1 MLTDSGWICA
11 FRSKSWIFLGF
22 RGNWGA
28 NTAAVSRQPVKR
40 RDQNR
45 QSLLPDT
52 ENSVLEAD
60 PIPVLTQAA
69 SLSFKC
75 AMSILTGR
83 RRFIL
88 FLSISILISQLTFA
102 AGQNNKGGVTV
113 SYEQSG
119 TSRIARFKN
128 SNPYHVRVE
137 FSYQGTKTR
146 GSGEASGQDAVL
158 VPGNFSATYGAQGLS
173 ITSVRIT
180 RVMRMD

>member
-1 MLTDSGWICA
+1 
-11 FRSKSWIFLGF
+11 
-22 RGNWGA
+22 
-28 NTAAVSRQPVKR
+28 
-40 RDQNR
+40 
-45 QSLLPDT
+45 
-52 ENSVLEAD
+52 
-60 PIPVLTQAA
+60 
-69 SLSFKC
+69 
-75 AMSILTGR
+75 MSILTGR

-102 AGQNNKGGVTV
+102 AGQNNKGVTV

-173 ITSVRIT
+173 ITSVRIN